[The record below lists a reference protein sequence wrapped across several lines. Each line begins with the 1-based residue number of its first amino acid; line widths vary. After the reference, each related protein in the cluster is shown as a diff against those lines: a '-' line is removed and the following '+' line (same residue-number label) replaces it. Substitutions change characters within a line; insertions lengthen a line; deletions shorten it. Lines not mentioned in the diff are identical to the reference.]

1 MQNWKNRKTYRRIKN
16 PDGSYT
22 YLIKVEGKYV
32 PVNEDIYTTYAQSEE
47 QLEYIERKFKRN
59 RVLQDATGRK
69 VVDENGQPIILP
81 EREVSLD
88 KLMAEDWDYPSS
100 APSPEDI
107 IFKEVEIAALH
118 RSLDFLDTDE
128 RTLML
133 PPCGDREKVIKNFP
147 YQPLGT
153 VYRPKR
159 KRAGGSAKKVIKFKR
174 RSEKQPVLRLFFYRH
189 FLKINFQK
197 SLTIG
202 QI

>member
-22 YLIKVEGKYV
+22 YLVKVEGKYV
-32 PVNEDIYTTYAQSEE
+32 PVNKDVYTAYARSEE
-47 QLEYIERKFKRN
+47 QLEYIECKLKRN

-128 RTLML
+128 RTLIEAL
-133 PPCGDREKVIKNFP
+133 FLEGLSERAYSERSGISQKTVNDRKNRILKKL
-147 YQPLGT
+147 YQL
-153 VYRPKR
+153 
-159 KRAGGSAKKVIKFKR
+159 
-174 RSEKQPVLRLFFYRH
+174 L
-189 FLKINFQK
+189 QK
-197 SLTIG
+197 
-202 QI
+202 